1 MHARQHVPTKRL
13 ICGCKLICPCF
24 TAVQHLHCQCQL
36 FVNITSTRERE
47 REGKKNVPRREAA
60 TWECPKPKCDRAD
73 DASQHPPPERGGPT
87 TQLCCA
93 TAAIRGFSSRPG
105 RLRLDA
111 SPLAVGWDDV
121 RTVRRTRVGGR
132 TCGDRG
138 AHGPGF
144 RTASKTNFWTT
155 NAVACSVSR
164 EDSGLQ
170 PDTARAT

>member
-36 FVNITSTRERE
+36 FE
-47 REGKKNVPRREAA
+47 REGKKTCPDEKLRPGNAQNRSATEQTTHRSTHHQNAA
-60 TWECPKPKCDRAD
+60 AQR
-73 DASQHPPPERGGPT
+73 
-87 TQLCCA
+87 QLCCA